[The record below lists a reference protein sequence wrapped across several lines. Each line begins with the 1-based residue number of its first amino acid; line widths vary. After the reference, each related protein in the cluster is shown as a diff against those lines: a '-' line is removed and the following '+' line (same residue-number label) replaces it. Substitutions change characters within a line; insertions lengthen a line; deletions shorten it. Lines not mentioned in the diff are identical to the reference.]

1 MGGWFFSVGRGEE
14 GKGMLFSAI
23 IRYIA
28 RKGHE
33 VTRKEL
39 MENLPFS
46 ESTVRSIQEDIL
58 SPIGKIKN
66 IWEEKANCLVT
77 DVEQDSCS

>member
-1 MGGWFFSVGRGEE
+1 
-14 GKGMLFSAI
+14 MLFFSAI
-23 IRYIA
+23 IMYIA

-39 MENLPFS
+39 IENPPFS
-46 ESTVRSIQEDIL
+46 ESTVKSIQEDIL

-66 IWEEKANCLVT
+66 IWENKDNRLVT

>member
-1 MGGWFFSVGRGEE
+1 MGGWFFSVGRRGEE
-14 GKGMLFSAI
+14 RECCFLAI

-39 MENLPFS
+39 IENPPFS
-46 ESTVRSIQEDIL
+46 ESTVKSIQEDIL

-66 IWEEKANCLVT
+66 ILGG
-77 DVEQDSCS
+77 

>member
-1 MGGWFFSVGRGEE
+1 MGK
-14 GKGMLFSAI
+14 KGNAVFSAI

-39 MENLPFS
+39 IKNPPFS
-46 ESTVRSIQEDIL
+46 ESTVKSIQEDIL

-66 IWEEKANCLVT
+66 ILGG
-77 DVEQDSCS
+77 